1 MQDQEKE
8 FVSPESEE
16 NLDNKMKA
24 EPVEIFPETEEM
36 DTTEASDISS
46 EDETPLPREESRSR
60 RFFRKVIRWTA
71 GLLVIFGLGFLT
83 AVFTIYTPKV
93 DELGQSQNDLSGA
106 GITITD
112 LENQISTL
120 QNQIDE
126 LNGQIDTLNQEIDGL
141 EAKNQA
147 LQADQDSFNLNI
159 ALLKARSEVVSAQVE
174 LYAGN
179 LAQARILLQSTDQTL
194 TTIET
199 LLPDDLKDVVT
210 PLRTRLE
217 LAISEIDTDPE
228 TAIKDLGILAGDL
241 LEIEN
246 ALFGD

>member
-8 FVSPESEE
+8 YVSPESEE
-16 NLDNKMKA
+16 SPDNNMKA
-24 EPVEIFPETEEM
+24 EPVEIFSETEEM
-36 DTTEASDISS
+36 ATADAPDTSVEDKIS
-46 EDETPLPREESRSR
+46 LPEEESRSR

-106 GITITD
+106 GNTITN

-126 LNGQIDTLNQEIDGL
+126 LNSQIDTLNQEIEDL
-141 EAKNQA
+141 EAQNQV

-159 ALLKARSEVVSAQVE
+159 ALLKARSDVVSAQVE

-179 LAQARILLQSTDQTL
+179 LAQARVLLQSTDQTL

-199 LLPDDLKDVVT
+199 LLPADLKDVVT

-246 ALFGD
+246 ALFGN